1 MIRVCIFGA
10 GRIGAVHAAT
20 AARHP
25 AVEIKYIV
33 DVCESAAQRVA
44 ERHRAAVT
52 SADEA
57 LADAR
62 IDAVIIASSTA
73 THAEL
78 IERSARAGKAIFCEK
93 PLDLDLA
100 RAERCRDL
108 VDAAGVVCALGFN
121 RRFDAQFAALKEAI
135 DRPAIGRLEMLSITS
150 RDPYPP
156 PIDYV
161 RASGGLFKD
170 MMIHDFD
177 MARWL
182 LGEEPVQIGAV
193 AACHVDPA
201 IAAAGDVDS
210 AVVTLKTA
218 TGRLCQISNS
228 RRSGYGYDQRIEALG
243 SQGMAQAGNVADKNV
258 ADKQVTI
265 STAQGVGGAGPQQFF
280 LQRYAQAYRC
290 EIEHFIDCVQ
300 GKTRPLIG
308 AHDGVQALR
317 LARAAGQS
325 LQSGRLVTLPRAELP
340 RSELSRNFPATF
352 PQLSHNS
359 PTTFP

>member
-1 MIRVCIFGA
+1 MDWPKHGSTNHSEPPQSAMIRVCIFGA

-20 AARHP
+20 AAQHP

-44 ERHRAAVT
+44 ERHRAAV
-52 SADEA
+52 SGADEA

-108 VDAAGVVCALGFN
+108 VEAAGVVCAIGFN

-150 RDPYPP
+150 RDPCPP

-228 RRSGYGYDQRIEALG
+228 RRSAYGYDQRIEALG
-243 SQGMAQAGNVADKNV
+243 SRGMAQAGNLLDKNVADKNV

-265 STAQGVGGAGPQQFF
+265 STAPGVGGAGPQPFF

-325 LQSGRLVTLPRAELP
+325 LQSGRLIELP
-340 RSELSRNFPATF
+340 
-352 PQLSHNS
+352 PQ
-359 PTTFP
+359 

>member
-1 MIRVCIFGA
+1 MDRPKHGSTNNSEPPKSAMIRVCIFGA

-20 AARHP
+20 AAQHP

-33 DVCESAAQRVA
+33 DVCESAAQRLA
-44 ERHRAAVT
+44 ERRGAAVT

-100 RAERCRDL
+100 RAERCRAL
-108 VDAAGVVCALGFN
+108 VEAAGVVCALGFN

-150 RDPYPP
+150 RDPCPP

-243 SQGMAQAGNVADKNV
+243 SQGMAQAGNVPDN
-258 ADKQVTI
+258 QVTI
-265 STAQGVGGAGPQQFF
+265 STAQGLSSAGPQHFF

-290 EIEHFIDCVQ
+290 ELEHFIDCVQ

-317 LARAAGQS
+317 LACAAGQS
-325 LQSGRLVTLPRAELP
+325 LQSGRLIELP
-340 RSELSRNFPATF
+340 P
-352 PQLSHNS
+352 H
-359 PTTFP
+359 